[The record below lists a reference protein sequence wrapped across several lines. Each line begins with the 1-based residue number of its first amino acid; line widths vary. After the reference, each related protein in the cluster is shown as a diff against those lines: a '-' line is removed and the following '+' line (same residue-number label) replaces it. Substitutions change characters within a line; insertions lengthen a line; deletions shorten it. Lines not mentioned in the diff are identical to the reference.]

1 MCNSTVG
8 ITLATALA
16 TLGCGGAKSGAG
28 GSGDGYRAEFPSD
41 QHPPATSDTQARVE
55 ANKASSGEAG
65 FDCAGRTMQVFDGP
79 RGMSGN
85 PIPGAFSIDCSSG
98 KDATFGRYEVR
109 FVPTADPK
117 SPTQDTLTI
126 TCMVRRSLEQPRCTE
141 LLAVLLK

>member
-1 MCNSTVG
+1 MCNSIVG
-8 ITLATALA
+8 ITLAAALA
-16 TLGCGGAKSGAG
+16 TLGCGGAKSVG

-41 QHPPATSDTQARVE
+41 QHPPTTSDTQARVE
-55 ANKASSGEAG
+55 ANKASSGGAG
-65 FDCAGRTMQVFDGP
+65 FDCAGRTMQVFDP

-85 PIPGAFSIDCSSG
+85 PIPGAFRIDCSSG
-98 KDATFGRYEVR
+98 KDTTFERYEVR

-117 SPTQDTLTI
+117 SPTHDTLTI